1 MLLTV
6 KHCDYYRALFLLGGD
21 QTLTGDKMTVGKI
34 SGNLWCLP
42 WVCACSVASVVSNS
56 FATPWTVAHQ
66 APLSVWILQARILER
81 VAISFSRESSQPR
94 QQTCGS
100 CIGRW
105 ILSHW
110 ATWEA
115 DVFLFRYWDYNFKTQ
130 YIKMVPPSPHWEPEK
145 GMFWGSLLYVM
156 GPYGGLLS
164 LLPHDVRNFKAYL
177 F

>member
-21 QTLTGDKMTVGKI
+21 QTLTGEKMTVGKI

-81 VAISFSRESSQPR
+81 VAISFSRESSRPR
-94 QQTCGS
+94 DGTRVS
-100 CIGRW
+100 CIGRQ
-105 ILSHW
+105 ILYHW
-110 ATWEA
+110 ATSEVHIYVHICQCFPTQEVA
-115 DVFLFRYWDYNFKTQ
+115 SESPGDVYSKFKWQILSRVTE
-130 YIKMVPPSPHWEPEK
+130 SEP
-145 GMFWGSLLYVM
+145 LLE
-156 GPYGGLLS
+156 P
-164 LLPHDVRNFKAYL
+164 
-177 F
+177 